1 MVDPNN
7 FIAPRNGFAMSFRDF
22 IPHLM
27 NVLDQ
32 LGMSMHARTAF
43 IKCVSFSIIGTLLM
57 PSLVS
62 NNMSAFSAH
71 KNIAYRF
78 LSPSKIAAAVDISVT
93 AEPCLFTRLFL
104 IFRGLNDD
112 EVGEFDG
119 AGEKEANAHNWR
131 EIVGWS
137 EDSKDPE
144 QFRVLE
150 TSVLEVT

>member
-1 MVDPNN
+1 
-7 FIAPRNGFAMSFRDF
+7 MSFRDF

-32 LGMSMHARTAF
+32 LGLSLHARTNF
-43 IKCVSFSIIGTLLM
+43 VKYVTSYPCRMTNRPIRYHH
-57 PSLVS
+57 S
-62 NNMSAFSAH
+62 NNMAAFSQH

-78 LSPSKIAAAVDISVT
+78 LSPSKIAAAIDISIT
-93 AEPCLFTRLFL
+93 SNPCVFTRLFL

-112 EVGEFDG
+112 DVGIFAG
-119 AGEKEANAHNWR
+119 AGEKEANAVNWR
-131 EIVGWS
+131 EIVGWT

-144 QFRVLE
+144 LFRVLE